1 MAKRFPAGSGFF
13 FIAMDVKAFIDFDEF
28 KKITGNICRE
38 LRESTTM
45 PGVERIY
52 TAGEKEHL
60 AWLERKDRGVPVPK
74 SLQREMIIMR
84 NELGLNHYKFAFE

>member
-13 FIAMDVKAFIDFDEF
+13 FIAMDVKAFIDSDEF

-38 LRESTTM
+38 LHESTKM
-45 PGVERIY
+45 PGAERIY
-52 TAGEKEHL
+52 TVGEKEHL

-74 SLQREMIIMR
+74 SLQR
-84 NELGLNHYKFAFE
+84 